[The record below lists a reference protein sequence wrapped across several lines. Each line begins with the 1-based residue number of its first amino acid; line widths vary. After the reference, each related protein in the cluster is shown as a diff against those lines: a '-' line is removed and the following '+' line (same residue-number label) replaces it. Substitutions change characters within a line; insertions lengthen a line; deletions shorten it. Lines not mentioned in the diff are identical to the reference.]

1 MTALSLPDA
10 RALVAAAM
18 TACGHSAGAADTIAD
33 HLLDCELRGLSFG
46 GLARAL
52 SVAERIRTT
61 EAPPEPIRVVAETPV
76 SATVDGGDQ
85 VGYLVGMHALQ
96 LAVTKARAQGI
107 AVVGAR
113 NTWYTGMFSYYLEKA
128 AAAGLAGMIAGSGP
142 AVVAPH
148 GGTESRFGT
157 NPIAFGF
164 PATPTPVIWDIGTSA
179 VMYGEVTLKARLGE
193 KLPPGQAYDA
203 AGVPTLDPAAALDGA
218 FGVWGGHKGSG
229 LALVVQ
235 LLGMMTGAAADPP
248 GVSDC
253 GFFAVLFDPGVL
265 TDPDD
270 YRQRITAFAESVRA
284 TRPVE
289 GGSPVRVPFDRSVT
303 RREET
308 LRRGTVDVPE
318 AVVAALRKEAWPAR
332 QSPSSNGSHAES

>member
-1 MTALSLPDA
+1 MTNLSLPEA
-10 RALVAAAM
+10 RALVTAAM
-18 TACGHSAGAADTIAD
+18 TACGHSAGAAETIAD

-52 SVAERIRTT
+52 SIAERIRTT
-61 EAPPEPIRVVAETPV
+61 DAPPQPIRVVTETPV
-76 SATVDGGDQ
+76 SATLDGGDQ
-85 VGYLVGMHALQ
+85 VGYLVGMQALH
-96 LAVTKARAQGI
+96 LAVAKARAQGI

-128 AAAGLAGMIAGSGP
+128 AKAGLAGMIAGSGP

-148 GGTESRFGT
+148 GGTEARFGT

-164 PATPTPVIWDIGTSA
+164 PASPTPVIWDIGTSA
-179 VMYGEVTLKARLGE
+179 VMHGSVKLKARLGE
-193 KLPPGQAYDA
+193 KLAPGQAYDA

-253 GFFAVLFDPGVL
+253 GLFVVLFDPGTL
-265 TDPDD
+265 TDPGD
-270 YRQRITAFAESVRA
+270 YQRRVAAFAESVRA

-289 GGSPVRVPFDRSVT
+289 AGSPVRVPFDRSVT
-303 RREET
+303 CREET
-308 LRRGTVDVPE
+308 LRRGTIEVPE
-318 AVVAALRKEAWPAR
+318 AVVAALRQEA
-332 QSPSSNGSHAES
+332 GGV

>member
-18 TACGHSAGAADTIAD
+18 TSCGHSAEAAETIAD

-52 SVAERIRTT
+52 SIAERIRTT
-61 EAPPEPIRVVAETPV
+61 EAPPRPIRVVAETPV

-85 VGYLVGMHALQ
+85 VGYLVGRHSLR
-96 LAVTKARAQGI
+96 LAMAKARAQGV
-107 AVVGAR
+107 AVVGAY

-148 GGTESRFGT
+148 GGTEARFGT

-179 VMYGEVTLKARLGE
+179 VMYGEVRLKARLGE
-193 KLPPGQAYDA
+193 KLAPGQAYDA
-203 AGVPTLDPAAALDGA
+203 AGAPTLDPDAALEGA
-218 FGVWGGHKGSG
+218 FGVWGAHKGSG

-253 GFFAVLFDPGVL
+253 GFFVVLVDPGVL

-270 YRQRITAFAESVRA
+270 YRQRVAAFAESVRA

-289 GGSPVRVPFDRSVT
+289 DGRAVRMPFDRSAS
-303 RREET
+303 RRNET
-308 LRRGTVDVPE
+308 LRRGAIDVPE
-318 AVVAALRKEAWPAR
+318 AVVAALRKEAA
-332 QSPSSNGSHAES
+332 GG